1 MNIVIEVFFIDVVFQ
16 NVVVCKSFPRNT
28 KGVSDPISLR
38 EHLPSSREH
47 LLALCEITKFRKIC
61 DERKFQHLQY
71 VAMMYSQTC
80 IKRTLSGKSLLS
92 V

>member
-28 KGVSDPISLR
+28 KGVSDPIFSRELR
-38 EHLPSSREH
+38 EHLLPSGEH
-47 LLALCEITKFRKIC
+47 RVTI
-61 DERKFQHLQY
+61 
-71 VAMMYSQTC
+71 V
-80 IKRTLSGKSLLS
+80 